1 MSLSS
6 IRNVLFGVDL
16 CWRAWFLNFCLG
28 NYCYCHFSSAV
39 QAVDAFTVHQLLK
52 LEEKVPAIKKQPSEV
67 MEMLQEGRDA
77 VYTRLSNGK
86 QTVYTQI
93 SDGKQAISTRLNS
106 GKEAVASTI
115 ASGKDALY
123 TRLQSGSEALAST
136 RAGAMVGYGVD
147 RTLSATENVVD
158 YLLPS
163 EENEDELL
171 SESEKTEKT
180 EEPTLYVPRTR
191 QTKGEAEDEEKDE
204 EEEVENPSRFSR
216 VKTISR
222 KVKLRVYYRSLRRLH
237 TVQQQCKSA
246 LEQLK
251 LHIDLVSGA
260 TFCHLEIELASFP
273 NVFLVNK
280 ASQEPQLGTCVE

>member
-1 MSLSS
+1 MLV
-6 IRNVLFGVDL
+6 RM
-16 CWRAWFLNFCLG
+16 RCLG
-28 NYCYCHFSSAV
+28 ITVDHFSSAV

-67 MEMLQEGRDA
+67 MEILQDGRDA
-77 VYTRLSNGK
+77 VYTRLNNGK
-86 QTVYTQI
+86 QTVCTQI
-93 SDGKQAISTRLNS
+93 SDGKQAISTRLNN
-106 GKEAVASTI
+106 GKEAVSSTI

-123 TRLQSGSEALAST
+123 THLQSGSEALANT

-163 EENEDELL
+163 EENENELL
-171 SESEKTEKT
+171 SESEKPEKT

-191 QTKGEAEDEEKDE
+191 QIKGEAEEEEKEE
-204 EEEVENPSRFSR
+204 EEEVESPSRFSR

-237 TVQQQCKSA
+237 TVQQQCRSA

-260 TFCHLEIELASFP
+260 TCIPFQSYFWRIKQTKGGD
-273 NVFLVNK
+273 V
-280 ASQEPQLGTCVE
+280 